1 MRKIK
6 NLAVKQ
12 EEHEDANS
20 FGLIVLCRKVEEG
33 WMLDT
38 DERRAFTIE
47 QLVNGLSG
55 VKTLHRKPKFILVQ
69 QCGEGKWFLL
79 QCT

>member
-6 NLAVKQ
+6 NLAAKQ

-20 FGLIVLCRKVEEG
+20 FGLIVLCHKVEDG
-33 WMLDT
+33 WIQDT
-38 DERRAFTIE
+38 DGKRAFTIE

-69 QCGEGKWFLL
+69 ESGDGK
-79 QCT
+79 

>member
-6 NLAVKQ
+6 TWQPKQ

-33 WMLDT
+33 WILDT
-38 DERRAFTIE
+38 DGRKAFTIE
-47 QLVNGLSG
+47 QVVNGLSG

-69 QCGEGKWFLL
+69 ESGEGK
-79 QCT
+79 

>member
-6 NLAVKQ
+6 NLTAKQ

-20 FGLIVLCRKVEEG
+20 FGLIFLCRKVEEG
-33 WMLDT
+33 WILDT

-55 VKTLHRKPKFILVQ
+55 VKTLHRKPQFILLQ
-69 QCGEGKWFLL
+69 ESGEGK
-79 QCT
+79 